1 MALSGHAN
9 DAEQCLLSGAK
20 QTWLKDGV
28 MSAYDPKRT
37 MAGSKFRSAPKPGC
51 ERGFPCRC
59 NPIRQRS
66 RILSVS
72 TIATPRGGWVEP
84 RWEQ

>member
-28 MSAYDPKRT
+28 MSAYGPK
-37 MAGSKFRSAPKPGC
+37 ADNG
-51 ERGFPCRC
+51 
-59 NPIRQRS
+59 
-66 RILSVS
+66 RIEIPQCTETWL
-72 TIATPRGGWVEP
+72 
-84 RWEQ
+84 